1 MSGALRSAALM
12 ILPRVWA
19 MMEPAS
25 ETAPHVQPKRAHG
38 LSLVGA
44 PTKPPAAVPVV
55 VNLRAGRAI
64 PTPQLAF
71 YRKYTE
77 SMLERCLGMSLE
89 AARVPSLMGREL
101 FRGNV
106 SHSRTTGFD
115 DVVHFVLDMEN
126 CMKLLSPGKQHL
138 MRRIA
143 MQGYSQGEAA
153 AMLGI
158 SLSTTVRRYNE
169 GLDELTA
176 ILIDRGLLQ
185 PATLS
190 PDDHEEHGGREDH

>member
-1 MSGALRSAALM
+1 MSVALRSAALM

-19 MMEPAS
+19 MLEPAA
-25 ETAPHVQPKRAHG
+25 EPAQPAHPKRAHG

-44 PTKPPAAVPVV
+44 LAKPPAALPVV
-55 VNLRAGRAI
+55 VDILAGRSV

-115 DVVHFVLDMEN
+115 DVVHFVLDIEN

-185 PATLS
+185 PAMLS
-190 PDDHEEHGGREDH
+190 PEEPGGPEDC